1 MASSEFL
8 ENYKIAGPVLRKLYD
23 SSLRIAI
30 LDALKDGPLRLA
42 DLRRK
47 VDANAPNTSSKAKDL
62 EGLGLV
68 ERVGG
73 DYRLTQLGAALRATL
88 EEHLSSVAT
97 LEAHKEYWLSRRL
110 DFIPRQSWS
119 EIRLIKKSE
128 VVKSPQLDTT
138 YTHDNFAKLLMTVKK
153 GSFKGISP
161 IYHEDYMNAI
171 KNMVANGV
179 NIELVVTPDVAKKI
193 VKNLSKEEA
202 RLLASYPKIKV
213 YLYDGVDSGISVS
226 DSFIVLCLVSK
237 TDVVSLMDQYLYSE
251 GPNAVKWG
259 TNLFEYYRSRAKPV
273 NLQDFL

>member
-1 MASSEFL
+1 MTAFL
-8 ENYKIAGPVLRKLYD
+8 EDYRVSEDTLKKLYD
-23 SSLRIAI
+23 SRLRLAI
-30 LDALKDGPLRLA
+30 LDSLEGEPLRLA

-47 VDANAPNTSSKAKDL
+47 VGANAPNTSAKAKDL

-73 DYRLTQLGAALRATL
+73 EYRLTQLGAALRAMVGK
-88 EEHLSSVAT
+88 HLSSVAA
-97 LEAHKEYWLSRRL
+97 LESHKDYWLSRRL
-110 DFIPRQSWS
+110 DFIPPQSWS
-119 EIRLIKKSE
+119 DVRLIKKSE

-161 IYHEDYMNAI
+161 IYHKDYMNAI
-171 KNMVANGV
+171 KNMVANGID
-179 NIELVVTPDVAKKI
+179 IELVVTPDVAKEI
-193 VKNLSKEEA
+193 VTNLSKEEA
-202 RLLASYPKIKV
+202 GLLASYPKIKV
-213 YLYDGVDSGISVS
+213 YLYDRLDSGISVS

-237 TDVVSLMDQYLYSE
+237 TDIVSLMDQYLYSE

-259 TNLFEYYRSRAKPV
+259 TQLFDYYKNNSKLA